1 MTATMDNNKLHYKFL
16 FLLST
21 VYLAIDLN
29 VQGFLSLM
37 PFIRE
42 EFQITRA
49 QAGLY
54 FTCYFLIAT
63 IIAIFSGRIADT
75 IGSKKGTVFGII
87 AVGALFILHSFAPY
101 FFLILILAFLTGLA
115 FSIITPSLNKA
126 VMDKVTRKNRATS
139 MGIIQMGG
147 SVGGF
152 LGASLLPLLAENF
165 GWRMGI
171 VISGFL
177 AIGVGLVISRF
188 YREENSNRGQ
198 RNDAGY
204 TRLTFSDS
212 FKMLIQNRQLLI
224 VCGLGLALG
233 TSIGAIPAHYTMYVT
248 QDLNTSRTIAGFS
261 LGILQIGGMVGRPG
275 WGWISDK
282 FLHGS
287 RIRGLILVGGSLALV
302 TLLFSIFITRYNP
315 SLLLIY
321 ISSFILGIIAMGWM
335 GLFFTTVAELVSP
348 TLTGIGTGFALVF
361 TRTGAVISPP
371 VFGYIADVYGSY
383 SYSWMAMSLVVFIL
397 TLVFIVTSG
406 QLTSRTPGK
415 QPYDHESS

>member
-1 MTATMDNNKLHYKFL
+1 MTATTDNNKLQYKFL

-37 PFIRE
+37 PFIVE

-49 QAGLY
+49 VAGLY

-75 IGSKKGTVFGII
+75 IGSKKGTVIGIL
-87 AVGALFILHSFAPY
+87 AVGAFFIVHGLAPY
-101 FFLILILAFLTGLA
+101 FFVILILAFFTGLA

-126 VMDKVTRKNRATS
+126 VMDKVGRKNRATS

-152 LGASLLPLLAENF
+152 LGASLLPLLAEKF

-171 VISGFL
+171 VIAGIL
-177 AIGVGLVISRF
+177 AIGIGLIIHRY
-188 YREENSNRGQ
+188 YREKNSHHEQ

-204 TRLTFSDS
+204 TRLTFTDS
-212 FKMLIQNRQLLI
+212 FKILLQNRKLLI

-248 QDLNTSRTIAGFS
+248 QDLNTTRTLAGFS

-287 RIRGLILVGGSLALV
+287 RIRGLMLVGGSLALV
-302 TLLFSIFITRYNP
+302 TLIFAIYITRYNP
-315 SLLLIY
+315 SLFLIGL
-321 ISSFILGIIAMGWM
+321 SSFILGIIAMGWM

-348 TLTGIGTGFALVF
+348 RLTGIGTGFALVF

-383 SYSWMAMSLVVFIL
+383 LFSWLAMSLVVFVL
-397 TLVFIVTSG
+397 TLIFIFASKNG
-406 QLTSRTPGK
+406 
-415 QPYDHESS
+415 